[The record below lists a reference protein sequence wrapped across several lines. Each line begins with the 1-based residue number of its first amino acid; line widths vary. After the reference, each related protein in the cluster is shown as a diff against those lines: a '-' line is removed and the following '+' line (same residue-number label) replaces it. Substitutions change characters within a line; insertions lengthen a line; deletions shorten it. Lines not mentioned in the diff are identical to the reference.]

1 MKNKKTNFI
10 IHLCTLMLLSF
21 ANIITYSG
29 SFLFHGEPKV
39 PKSLLK

>member
-10 IHLCTLMLLSF
+10 ISLCTLMLLSF

-29 SFLFHGEPKV
+29 SLFLHGEPKP